1 MYSGWL
7 YFYFQDVAEDISNA
21 ESPIQHE
28 MIATRNA
35 LMEANEE
42 QADTVDVLDV
52 NTSSNRTI
60 APEPPN
66 ASSSEQVTLQNQF
79 WTSR

>member
-1 MYSGWL
+1 MTT
-7 YFYFQDVAEDISNA
+7 
-21 ESPIQHE
+21 
-28 MIATRNA
+28 TRNA
-35 LMEANEE
+35 LTEANEE

-66 ASSSEQVTLQNQF
+66 TSSEQVTLQNQF
-79 WTSR
+79 